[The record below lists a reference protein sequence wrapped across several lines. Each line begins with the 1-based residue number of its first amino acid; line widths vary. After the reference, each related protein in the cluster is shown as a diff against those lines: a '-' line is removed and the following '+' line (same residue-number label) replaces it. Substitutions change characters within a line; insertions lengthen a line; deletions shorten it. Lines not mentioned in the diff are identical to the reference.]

1 MESRRRDRKGKV
13 AGSSSV
19 QSQQDL
25 REHYSLVQEIEALL
39 PVIQLHRYARLP
51 GLALDIKIIAIFIRM
66 LKHAA
71 CSCPPLQEQFEARSS
86 TEVSA
91 RGRGLWQIAFVMA
104 VDSRAKPG

>member
-71 CSCPPLQEQFEARSS
+71 CSCPPCRNNSRPDLQQKFLQEVVAYGKSLS
-86 TEVSA
+86 
-91 RGRGLWQIAFVMA
+91 
-104 VDSRAKPG
+104 

>member
-19 QSQQDL
+19 QSRNVL

-71 CSCPPLQEQFEARSS
+71 CSCTPCWNNPRRDRQQRFLQEVVAYGKSLS
-86 TEVSA
+86 
-91 RGRGLWQIAFVMA
+91 
-104 VDSRAKPG
+104 